1 MFGRGLVDSTT
12 AADNRQPLTAAAAE
26 PQQQRDEEHV
36 GSSSRDEEKEAAA
49 DASAPPPPASTRMS
63 GWGTGTTAGLGEQR
77 AQRRAA
83 ADLTDDDDD
92 DGIPVI
98 PDLEEEEEEDM
109 TRQVA
114 APPTDY
120 ALHLSTQ
127 KELQAA
133 AAEPDGNKNESS
145 SRLRPLDPH
154 PEPGIDLSVLFE
166 LLLTP
171 EELEVKVYSF
181 RDLPTTRQDPNE
193 VWDHG
198 LLLQQLAAEMA
209 AEEGD
214 TPQQRTDKLRG
225 AKASS

>member
-1 MFGRGLVDSTT
+1 MIGRGLVDSTT
-12 AADNRQPLTAAAAE
+12 AVDNREPLTAAAAAE
-26 PQQQRDEEHV
+26 PQQQQQRDDAEEHV
-36 GSSSRDEEKEAAA
+36 GSSSRNEEKEATA
-49 DASAPPPPASTRMS
+49 DASAPLPPGTRMS

-98 PDLEEEEEEDM
+98 PDLEEEDM

-127 KELQAA
+127 KELQEAA
-133 AAEPDGNKNESS
+133 AASPDGNKSESS
-145 SRLRPLDPH
+145 CLRPLDPH

-166 LLLTP
+166 VLLTP
-171 EELEVKVYSF
+171 EELE
-181 RDLPTTRQDPNE
+181 DPNE

-209 AEEGD
+209 AEEGGP
-214 TPQQRTDKLRG
+214 PQPLL
-225 AKASS
+225 